1 MICLCRTRH
10 EPNADPRLVWMA
22 TVLAAAVFILYVTH
36 I

>member
-1 MICLCRTRH
+1 MDN
-10 EPNADPRLVWMA
+10 PADPRLVWVA